1 VVGWRLG
8 RRLGL
13 VGAGLAVVIQGIA
26 LALLDLVLAG
36 QISR

>member
-1 VVGWRLG
+1 
-8 RRLGL
+8 

-26 LALLDLVLAG
+26 LALLDLLLAS